1 MRAAG
6 WIETYWISEFGNYT
20 NATAGY
26 VGFNKA
32 SGIEGNW
39 RYMLHDTVGSLG
51 TNKHTSIKT
60 FILLLVQY
68 IGDHSKLHAIEIWC
82 PVTGIHKFPSVP

>member
-1 MRAAG
+1 LLKEIKEMRATACFD
-6 WIETYWISEFGNYT
+6 TYRTGEFGNYT

-39 RYMLHDTVGSLG
+39 RCMLRDTIGNCG
-51 TNKHTSIKT
+51 TNKSVSLKVVMQN
-60 FILLLVQY
+60 LVY
-68 IGDHSKLHAIEIWC
+68 
-82 PVTGIHKFPSVP
+82 